1 MQIHRT
7 DIIQPLHERITD
19 MKIFEHFQHINLTND
34 QRNALEKLH
43 AFLES
48 DDRVFILQ
56 GYAGSGKTTL
66 LKGFVEYLQSL
77 EKKYQLMAPTGRAA
91 KVIREKTNKEA
102 TTIHRGIYNF
112 ERLDSIEAE
121 NENLEEQSYHYVFP
135 INQISEGENIL
146 IIDEASM
153 VSSKESKHELFTFG
167 TGYLLNDLF
176 IYARISSSKNKLI
189 FVGDPAQLPP
199 VGDNKSLA
207 LDSNYFEN
215 DLGLSVQTSE
225 LIEVVRQNDNL
236 ILKNAEKIRN
246 LIFSKNRSELKFNY
260 DSESFVQSN
269 PNDFFEQ
276 FVTSFPTPKVGDGVI
291 IAYSNGQCYQN
302 NIAIREKLFPNQKE
316 LVAGD
321 IILINNNNYHTYGT
335 ELFNGDLAHVVEVNT
350 DTITQSAPVMVD
362 KNGKKEKTTI
372 SLRFKWIKIRLPHFS
387 EDISCLIHYDLLNSV
402 NRDLSIDEMKA
413 VYINF
418 LIRFNE
424 EQKKREEEGNKRYKI
439 GSEEFKNAL
448 KSDPFFNA
456 LKIKYGYSITCH
468 KSQGS
473 EWEKVFIDYSGRV
486 SLKTEPLKWCYT
498 ATTRARKS
506 VICLNSPN
514 FGVFQK
520 LNFKPIGEIGNFP
533 NNAISFIGIKDS
545 PFHSGDAHKCKSLK
559 YWEIYEKLE
568 NTNFQIENI
577 FSPTKG
583 FLERYF
589 IRNDRNEI
597 IQLDGHH
604 NGAGYFTQSF
614 KSSSDI
620 ENPEVS
626 ELENIFNAPCERQ
639 YLINWHPMESFFK
652 ELHSCVLQACDESNA
667 TITNIVKTGKY
678 DVTYYFITDS
688 VCSYIQ
694 FYFNDQNHF
703 TSALPKKIG
712 SENDEKLQ
720 LIISKL
726 QAYVI

>member
-1 MQIHRT
+1 MN
-7 DIIQPLHERITD
+7 
-19 MKIFEHFQHINLTND
+19 IFDHFQHIPLTND

-48 DDRVFILQ
+48 DERVFILQ

-112 ERLDSIEAE
+112 ERLDTIEAE
-121 NENLEEQSYHYVFP
+121 NELVEEQSYQYVFP
-135 INQISEGENIL
+135 INQINEDQNIL

-167 TGYLLNDLF
+167 TGFLLNDLLK
-176 IYARISSSKNKLI
+176 YAKISTSKNKLI

-207 LDSNYFEN
+207 LDPDYFIC
-215 DLGLSVQTSE
+215 DLNLSTKTAE
-225 LIEVVRQNDNL
+225 LSEVVRQNDNL
-236 ILKNAEKIRN
+236 ILKNAEKMRN
-246 LIFSKNRSELKFNY
+246 LIFSENRNELKFDY
-260 DSESFVQSN
+260 DAESFIQSN
-269 PNDFFEQ
+269 PNDFHEH
-276 FVTSFPTPKVGDGVI
+276 FVASFPTPKVGDGII
-291 IAYSNGQCYQN
+291 IAYSNGQCYHN
-302 NIAIREKLFPNQKE
+302 NIAVREKLFPNQKD
-316 LVAGD
+316 LVVGD
-321 IILINNNNYHTYGT
+321 IILLNNNNYHTYGT
-335 ELFNGDLAHVVEVNT
+335 ELFNGDLAQVIEVNPT
-350 DTITQSAPVMVD
+350 TISQSAPVMVD
-362 KNGKKEKTTI
+362 QNGKREKVIIT
-372 SLRFKWIKIRLPHFS
+372 LHFKWIKIRLPHYS

-424 EQKKREEEGNKRYKI
+424 EQKKRKERGLKSFNI
-439 GSEEFKNAL
+439 GSEEFKNSL

-468 KSQGS
+468 KSQGG

-498 ATTRARKS
+498 ATTRARGS
-506 VICLNSPN
+506 VICLNAPN
-514 FGVFQK
+514 FGAFHN
-520 LNFKPIGEIGNFP
+520 LNFNPIGEIGNFP
-533 NNAISFIGIKDS
+533 KNAISFLGINES
-545 PFHSGDAHKCKSLK
+545 SFHSRNAHKCKILK
-559 YWEIYEKLE
+559 YWEVSEKLN

-577 FSPTKG
+577 FSPVNG

-589 IRNDRNEI
+589 IKTIENEI

-604 NGAGYFTQSF
+604 NNAGYFTQAF
-614 KSSSDI
+614 TAVNNVGKREAI
-620 ENPEVS
+620 
-626 ELENIFNAPCERQ
+626 ELENIFNAPYQRQ
-639 YLINWHPMESFFK
+639 YLIDWHPTESFLK
-652 ELHSCVLQACDESNA
+652 ELHSRVQQACDESNV
-667 TITNIVKTGKY
+667 TITNIVKTGKF
-678 DVTYYFITDS
+678 DVTYYFITES

-694 FYFNDQNHF
+694 FYFNGKNQF

-712 SENDEKLQ
+712 SEEDEKLK
-720 LIISKL
+720 LIVSKL
-726 QAYVI
+726 QDYVI

>member
-1 MQIHRT
+1 
-7 DIIQPLHERITD
+7 
-19 MKIFEHFQHINLTND
+19 MKIFDHFQHITLTND
-34 QRNALEKLH
+34 QRDALEKLH

-48 DDRVFILQ
+48 DERVFILQ

-112 ERLDSIEAE
+112 ERLETIKAE
-121 NENLEEQSYHYVFP
+121 NELVEEQSYHYVFP
-135 INQISEGENIL
+135 INQISEDQNIL

-167 TGYLLNDLF
+167 TGFLLNDLLT
-176 IYARISSSKNKLI
+176 YAKISTSKNKLI

-207 LDSNYFEN
+207 LDPDYFIR
-215 DLGLSVQTSE
+215 DLNLSTKTAE
-225 LIEVVRQNDNL
+225 LSEVVRQNDNL
-236 ILKNAEKIRN
+236 ILKNAEKIRD
-246 LIFSKNRSELKFNY
+246 LIFSETRNELKFNY
-260 DSESFVQSN
+260 DLESFVQSN
-269 PNDFFEQ
+269 PNDFYEHFAE
-276 FVTSFPTPKVGDGVI
+276 TFPTPKVGDGVI
-291 IAYSNGQCYQN
+291 IAYSNGQCFHN
-302 NIAIREKLFPNQKE
+302 NIAIREKLFPNQE
-316 LVAGD
+316 DLVVGD

-335 ELFNGDLAHVVEVNT
+335 ELFNGDLAQVVEVNPA
-350 DTITQSAPVMVD
+350 TISQSAPVMID
-362 KNGKKEKTTI
+362 KNGKKERVVIT
-372 SLRFKWIKIRLPHFS
+372 LRFKWIKIRLPHFS

-424 EQKKREEEGNKRYKI
+424 KQKEQKEKGLQSYKI

-468 KSQGS
+468 KSQGG
-473 EWEKVFIDYSGRV
+473 EWENVFIDYSGRV

-506 VICLNSPN
+506 VICLNAPY
-514 FGVFQK
+514 FGVFKK

-533 NNAISFIGIKDS
+533 KNAFSFAGIKNS
-545 PFHSGDAHKCKSLK
+545 PFHSLDAHKCKSLK
-559 YWEIYEKLE
+559 YWEIHEKLE
-568 NTNFQIENI
+568 NTSFQIENV
-577 FSPTKG
+577 FSPVNG
-583 FLERYF
+583 FLERYL
-589 IRNDRNEI
+589 IRTGENET
-597 IQLDGHH
+597 IQLDGYH
-604 NGAGYFTQSF
+604 NGAGYFTQTF
-614 KSSSDI
+614 KATSNKDI
-620 ENPEVS
+620 PQAT
-626 ELENIFNAPCERQ
+626 ELEAIFNAPYQRQ
-639 YLINWHPMESFFK
+639 YLIEWNPEESFLK
-652 ELHSCVLQACDESNA
+652 ELHSCVLQACDETNA
-667 TITNIVKTGKY
+667 TNTNVVKTGNY
-678 DVTYYFITDS
+678 DLTYYFITDS
-688 VCSYIQ
+688 ICSYIQ
-694 FYFNDQNHF
+694 FYFNGQNQF

-712 SENDEKLQ
+712 TEEDKKLK

-726 QAYVI
+726 QADVI

>member
-1 MQIHRT
+1 
-7 DIIQPLHERITD
+7 
-19 MKIFEHFQHINLTND
+19 MKIFDHFQHINLTND
-34 QRNALEKLH
+34 QRYALEKLH
-43 AFLES
+43 AFLVS
-48 DDRVFILQ
+48 DERVFILQ

-66 LKGFVEYLQSL
+66 LKCFVEYLQSL
-77 EKKYQLMAPTGRAA
+77 KKQYQLMAPTGRAA

-112 ERLDSIEAE
+112 ERLETIEAE
-121 NENLEEQSYHYVFP
+121 NEILEEQSYHYVFP
-135 INQISEGENIL
+135 INEISGDQNII

-167 TGYLLNDLF
+167 TGYLLNDLLT
-176 IYARISSSKNKLI
+176 YAKISTSNNKLI

-207 LDSNYFEN
+207 LDPDYFN
-215 DLGLSVQTSE
+215 RDLNLRTITAKLS
-225 LIEVVRQNDNL
+225 EVVRQSDNL

-246 LIFSKNRSELKFNY
+246 LIFSETRNELKFSF

-276 FVTSFPTPKVGDGVI
+276 FVTSFPVPKVGEGII

-302 NIAIREKLFPNQKE
+302 NIAIREKLFPNQKD
-316 LVAGD
+316 LLPGD

-335 ELFNGDLAHVVEVNT
+335 ELFNGDLAQVVDVNSE
-350 DTITQSAPVMVD
+350 TITQSAPVVIA
-362 KNGKKEKTTI
+362 KNGKKERVVI
-372 SLRFKWIKIRLPHFS
+372 SLRFKWIKIRVPHFS

-424 EQKKREEEGNKRYKI
+424 EQNKRKDRGLQVYKI
-439 GSEEFKNAL
+439 GSEEFKNSL
-448 KSDPFFNA
+448 KADPFFNA

-468 KSQGS
+468 KSQGG

-498 ATTRARKS
+498 ATTRARNS
-506 VICLNSPN
+506 VICLNAPN
-514 FGVFQK
+514 FGAFSH
-520 LNFKPIGEIGNFP
+520 LNFSSIGQIGNFP
-533 NNAISFIGIKDS
+533 KNAISFLGVKDS
-545 PFHSGDAHKCKSLK
+545 PFHHSNAHKCKSLK
-559 YWEIYEKLE
+559 YWEISEKLE
-568 NTNFQIENI
+568 NTNFKIEKV
-577 FSPTKG
+577 FSPLNG

-589 IRNDRNEI
+589 IRNDKNEI
-597 IQLDGHH
+597 IQLDGQH
-604 NGAGYFTQSF
+604 NGAGYFTQVF
-614 KSSSDI
+614 KVPKNGD
-620 ENPEVS
+620 NPAAS
-626 ELENIFNAPCERQ
+626 ELETIFNALHERQ
-639 YLINWHPMESFFK
+639 YLIDWNPLETFLK
-652 ELHSCVLQACDESNA
+652 ELHSSVLQACDESNS
-667 TITNIVKTGKY
+667 TLTNVVKTGNF

-694 FYFNDQNHF
+694 FYFNGKNQF

-712 SENDEKLQ
+712 SEEDGKLK

-726 QAYVI
+726 ESYVN

>member
-1 MQIHRT
+1 M
-7 DIIQPLHERITD
+7 HERKTT
-19 MKIFEHFQHINLTND
+19 MKIFDHFQHINLTND

-48 DDRVFILQ
+48 DERVFILQ

-66 LKGFVEYLQSL
+66 LKGFVEYLKSL

-112 ERLDSIEAE
+112 ERLDTIEAE
-121 NENLEEQSYHYVFP
+121 KELVEEQSYHYVFP
-135 INQISEGENIL
+135 INQISEDQNIL

-167 TGYLLNDLF
+167 TGFLLNDLLT
-176 IYARISSSKNKLI
+176 YAKISTSNNKLI

-207 LDSNYFEN
+207 LDPYYFIS
-215 DLGLSVQTSE
+215 DLNLCTKTAE
-225 LIEVVRQNDNL
+225 LTEVVRQNDNL

-246 LIFSKNRSELKFNY
+246 LIFSKNRNELTFDY
-260 DSESFVQSN
+260 DAESFVQSN
-269 PNDFFEQ
+269 PNDFYEHFAD
-276 FVTSFPTPKVGDGVI
+276 TFPTPKVGDGVI
-291 IAYSNGQCYQN
+291 IAYSNGQCFHN
-302 NIAIREKLFPNQKE
+302 NIAIREKLFPNQKD
-316 LVAGD
+316 LVVGD

-335 ELFNGDLAHVVEVNT
+335 ELFNGDLAQVVEVNP
-350 DTITQSAPVMVD
+350 DTISQSAPVMID
-362 KNGKKEKTTI
+362 KNGKKERIII

-413 VYINF
+413 IYINF

-424 EQKKREEEGNKRYKI
+424 KQKERKENGLHSYKI

-468 KSQGS
+468 KSQGG
-473 EWEKVFIDYSGRV
+473 EWGKVFVDYSGRV

-498 ATTRARKS
+498 ATTRARES
-506 VICLNSPN
+506 VICLNAPN
-514 FGVFQK
+514 FGVFSR
-520 LNFKPIGEIGNFP
+520 LNFQPIGQIGNFP
-533 NNAISFIGIKDS
+533 KNAISFLGVKDS
-545 PFHSGDAHKCKSLK
+545 PFHNSNAHKCKSLK

-568 NTNFQIENI
+568 NTNFKIENV
-577 FSPTKG
+577 FSPING
-583 FLERYF
+583 YLERYF
-589 IRNDRNEI
+589 ISNAKNEI
-597 IQLDGHH
+597 LQLDGQH
-604 NGAGYFTQSF
+604 NGAGYFTQAF
-614 KSSSDI
+614 KVTSNND
-620 ENPEVS
+620 NPEAT
-626 ELENIFNAPCERQ
+626 ELEAIFNTSYQRQ
-639 YLINWHPMESFFK
+639 YLIDWNPVESFLK
-652 ELHSCVLQACDESNA
+652 ELHSSVLQACDQSNSA
-667 TITNIVKTGKY
+667 LTNVLKTGKY

-694 FYFNDQNHF
+694 FYYNGQNQF
-703 TSALPKKIG
+703 TSAMPKQIG
-712 SENDEKLQ
+712 SEEDVKLK
-720 LIISKL
+720 LIISNL
-726 QAYVI
+726 ESYVN

>member
-1 MQIHRT
+1 
-7 DIIQPLHERITD
+7 
-19 MKIFEHFQHINLTND
+19 MKIFDHFQHINLTND
-34 QRNALEKLH
+34 QRNALEMLQ

-48 DDRVFILQ
+48 DERVFILQ

-66 LKGFVEYLQSL
+66 LKGFVEYLEFL

-112 ERLDSIEAE
+112 EWLDAIEAE
-121 NENLEEQSYHYVFP
+121 NEHVEEQSYHYVFP
-135 INQISEGENIL
+135 INQISEDQSIL

-167 TGYLLNDLF
+167 TGFLLNDLLT
-176 IYARISSSKNKLI
+176 YAKISTSKNKLI

-207 LDSNYFEN
+207 LDPDYFIR
-215 DLGLSVQTSE
+215 DLNLSTKTAE
-225 LIEVVRQNDNL
+225 LSEVVRQNDNL

-246 LIFSKNRSELKFNY
+246 LIFSKNRKELKFDY
-260 DSESFVQSN
+260 DAESFVQSN
-269 PNDFFEQ
+269 PNDFYEHFAD
-276 FVTSFPTPKVGDGVI
+276 TFPIPKVGDGVI
-291 IAYSNGQCYQN
+291 IAYSNGQCFHN
-302 NIAIREKLFPNQKE
+302 NIAIREKLFPNQKD
-316 LVAGD
+316 LVVGD

-335 ELFNGDLAHVVEVNT
+335 ELFNGDLAQVVEVNP
-350 DTITQSAPVMVD
+350 DTISQSAPVMVD
-362 KNGKKEKTTI
+362 RNGKRERMVI

-424 EQKKREEEGNKRYKI
+424 EQKNRKEKGLHSYKI

-468 KSQGS
+468 KSQGG
-473 EWEKVFIDYSGRV
+473 EWEKVFVDYSGRV
-486 SLKTEPLKWCYT
+486 SLNTEPLKWCYT
-498 ATTRARKS
+498 ATTRARES
-506 VICLNSPN
+506 VICLNAPN
-514 FGVFQK
+514 FGVFSR
-520 LNFKPIGEIGNFP
+520 LNFNPIGQIGNFP
-533 NNAISFIGIKDS
+533 KNAFSFLGVKDS
-545 PFHSGDAHKCKSLK
+545 PFHNSTAHKCKSLK
-559 YWEIYEKLE
+559 YWEICEKLE
-568 NTNFQIENI
+568 NTNFKIENV
-577 FSPTKG
+577 FSPING

-589 IRNDRNEI
+589 IRNEKNEI

-604 NGAGYFTQSF
+604 NGAGYFTQAFMVPS
-614 KSSSDI
+614 KLGLS
-620 ENPEVS
+620 EET
-626 ELENIFNAPCERQ
+626 ELEAIFNAPYERQ
-639 YLINWHPMESFFK
+639 YLIDWNPVESFLK
-652 ELHSCVLQACDESNA
+652 ELHSSVLQACDESNS
-667 TITNIVKTGKY
+667 TLTNVVKTGNY

-694 FYFNDQNHF
+694 FYYNGQNQF

-712 SENDEKLQ
+712 SQEDEKLN
-720 LIISKL
+720 LIISNL
-726 QAYVI
+726 ESHVN